1 MMPLGITEGWTAGI
15 NLICKIDGIMAS
27 SFSTGDTGSMI
38 LKAAN
43 GHVVSTTG
51 DVVLVACSTGPYNA
65 TYTPDADDLKASRSP
80 YSARIKVVDNTGA
93 VQFFPHDR
101 PDVWIVYSA

>member
-1 MMPLGITEGWTAGI
+1 MPLSITEGWSAAI

-27 SFSTGDTGSMI
+27 SFSTGDTGALI
-38 LKAAN
+38 LKGAD
-43 GHVVSTTG
+43 GHIISTTS

-65 TYTPDADDLKASRSP
+65 TYTPDADDLRAKRSP
-80 YSARIKVVDNTGA
+80 YSARIKVTDNTGA
-93 VQFFPHDR
+93 VQFFPHDK